1 VIKFSKEETN
11 GKEDIQNMSSDQKTI
26 WLVKVWKVGD
36 CDLQKNFFVSCTHE
50 RMKRFRVPK
59 GSRAT
64 YEKANTKSTEEKKN
78 ILGTMV

>member
-1 VIKFSKEETN
+1 
-11 GKEDIQNMSSDQKTI
+11 MSDQKII
-26 WLVKVWKVGD
+26 WLVKVWEGD
-36 CDLQKNFFVSCTHE
+36 CVLKKQFFISCTDE
-50 RMKRFRVPK
+50 RMKRFKAPK

>member
-1 VIKFSKEETN
+1 
-11 GKEDIQNMSSDQKTI
+11 MSDQKII

-36 CDLQKNFFVSCTHE
+36 CDLQKKFFVSCTDE
-50 RMKRFRVPK
+50 RMKRFKAPK

>member
-1 VIKFSKEETN
+1 
-11 GKEDIQNMSSDQKTI
+11 
-26 WLVKVWKVGD
+26 
-36 CDLQKNFFVSCTHE
+36 
-50 RMKRFRVPK
+50 MKRFRVPK